1 MPYENDLGIF
11 VARERRVPIEQAW
24 RELHHFE

>member
-11 VARERRVPIEQAW
+11 IARQRRVPIEEAW
-24 RELHHFE
+24 KQLKHFE

>member
-11 VARERRVPIEQAW
+11 IARQRKVPIEKAW
-24 RELHHFE
+24 PGYRHFE